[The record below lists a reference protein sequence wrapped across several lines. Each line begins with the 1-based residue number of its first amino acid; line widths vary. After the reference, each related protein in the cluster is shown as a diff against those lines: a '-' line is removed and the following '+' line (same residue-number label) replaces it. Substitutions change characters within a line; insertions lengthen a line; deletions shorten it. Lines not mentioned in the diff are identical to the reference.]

1 MKDFPKYK
9 YSKLTLERQCTSLDN
24 RQIEDDDI
32 DVFYLFNILI
42 KVESKIIVL
51 GSKYSWE
58 SDSRD
63 LNYFTMR

>member
-9 YSKLTLERQCTSLDN
+9 YSKLTLERQSKSLDN

-42 KVESKIIVL
+42 KVESK
-51 GSKYSWE
+51 
-58 SDSRD
+58 
-63 LNYFTMR
+63 